1 MRTTLDIEAD
11 VLSAAKELAR
21 QRDIS
26 VGKVVSDLLRQA
38 LTGNTSQSA
47 QPQTSISSTGFD
59 PFPARGVI
67 VTNDLINRLR
77 ENEGIWCVPCSTS
90 MC

>member
-26 VGKVVSDLLRQA
+26 VGKVVSDLLRQT

-47 QPQTSISSTGFD
+47 QPQTSISSAGFD

-77 ENEGIWCVPCSTS
+77 ENEGI
-90 MC
+90 

>member
-11 VLSAAKELAR
+11 VLSATKEIAR

-26 VGKVVSDLLRQA
+26 VGKVVSELLRQA
-38 LTGNTSQSA
+38 LTGNTGPSA

-59 PFPARGVI
+59 PFPARRVI

-77 ENEGIWCVPCSTS
+77 ENEGI
-90 MC
+90 

>member
-26 VGKVVSDLLRQA
+26 VGKVVSDLLRQT

-47 QPQTSISSTGFD
+47 QPQTSISPTGFD

-77 ENEGIWCVPCSTS
+77 ENEGI
-90 MC
+90 